1 MKDRYVGEALESHFE
16 QCYEKSLHTMEAEFI
31 SYIQRFKQDE
41 ILEQRIHALLLEG
54 GIVS

>member
-1 MKDRYVGEALESHFE
+1 
-16 QCYEKSLHTMEAEFI
+16 MEAEFI